1 MQFLV
6 KVVLPEG
13 IFSGVSLMIVLA
25 IAVLEVIWAR
35 FSLFGFKF
43 WWVCLEVC
51 FVAPS
56 EVSIMF
62 NFVWAIT
69 FNVL

>member
-1 MQFLV
+1 
-6 KVVLPEG
+6 
-13 IFSGVSLMIVLA
+13 MIVLA